1 MGSDSISNVSAPA
14 FSKEFG
20 KKKRTNRLAKLKQCK
35 LDARRE
41 QWLSQA
47 KNKGFKEE
55 SSISGGPS
63 PSSSPS
69 AVERG
74 MALGNF
80 DTRRRGEENDGSGSS
95 FHDSDLDSLANSP
108 RSSGLGGND
117 VRKSSRP
124 GSSCGSS
131 SSSSGSSS
139 SFCFGNISGEE
150 EEEEEEDDCLDD
162 WEAVAD
168 ALTADENQSQP
179 ISESLV
185 EVQTPIVSDNHPVSS
200 NKGCKGGILDPKQR
214 GQIQNPMQAVIIA
227 IAEEVDVPVRRIL
240 EADGRCP
247 GCRKLYDPVRCEI
260 GFSGSAL
267 PFRLARSCSINTRIL
282 EANGVV
288 HPRKQDV
295 GFNIKV
301 GEGLIFLVTFAG
313 SSYPSYGAG
322 CKGILV
328 KVGELKELGGKLLLG
343 SKELLVAGYLI
354 LCECSDRLF
363 NLNLRVFICAIRS
376 SNE

>member
-74 MALGNF
+74 MTLGNF
-80 DTRRRGEENDGSGSS
+80 DTRSRGEENDGSGSS

-108 RSSGLGGND
+108 RSSGLGRND

-124 GSSCGSS
+124 GSSCGSSSSS

-150 EEEEEEDDCLDD
+150 EEEEDDCLDD

-168 ALTADENQSQP
+168 ALTADESLSRP

-200 NKGCKGGILDPKQR
+200 NKGCKGGILDPETKGANPKPNAGGQAWRSDDAFRPQSLPNVLKPR
-214 GQIQNPMQAVIIA
+214 GFSVNSGHHRNRRGGGCACEGIISQPSSCP
-227 IAEEVDVPVRRIL
+227 ICYEDLDVTDSCFLPCSCGFRLCLFCHKRIL

-247 GCRKLYDPVRCEI
+247 GCRKMYDPVRCEI

-267 PFRLARSCSINTRIL
+267 PFRLARSCSINTR
-282 EANGVV
+282 
-288 HPRKQDV
+288 
-295 GFNIKV
+295 
-301 GEGLIFLVTFAG
+301 
-313 SSYPSYGAG
+313 S
-322 CKGILV
+322 
-328 KVGELKELGGKLLLG
+328 
-343 SKELLVAGYLI
+343 
-354 LCECSDRLF
+354 
-363 NLNLRVFICAIRS
+363 
-376 SNE
+376 